1 MAFLHFNLC
10 QSPVPLSS
18 VRLSHD
24 PNALLSLVI
33 QVESSNMGSVAAR
46 VTLYQTVGTYLAPW
60 KTSTSL
66 RVNLEISPLSMWCG
80 LYLIEK
86 YCIWNV
92 SEKIGVWEGQRNPLT
107 HTMGHGS
114 VLVQYPPLISSVTA
128 SKFKDK
134 DEKTGQRKPW
144 MRF

>member
-1 MAFLHFNLC
+1 MLKKFAVVYSRTCFFNIFKFLKSETPVKVWENQKKLSKHSPTARSPKLPLVFLQLDRNRLHVFYFLKFRT

-46 VTLYQTVGTYLAPW
+46 VALYQTVGTYLAPW

-66 RVNLEISPLSMWCG
+66 RVNLEISPLSM
-80 LYLIEK
+80 
-86 YCIWNV
+86 
-92 SEKIGVWEGQRNPLT
+92 
-107 HTMGHGS
+107 
-114 VLVQYPPLISSVTA
+114 
-128 SKFKDK
+128 
-134 DEKTGQRKPW
+134 
-144 MRF
+144 